1 MPGLLKLLYEQLSYH
16 KILPFVCNLSIEIS
30 LRRAIL
36 VKYVL
41 GLFGRTHLNF
51 AIAAEPSR
59 QKPVKPRACAIIQKK
74 FMSDHKVFCAK
85 LKQELPGLPEP
96 PFDGDLGKKIYEHV
110 SQQAWGQW
118 MEHCKMLLNEY
129 RLNPARKQDQEVI
142 VKQMEQFFFG
152 EGAARPAEYVP
163 PTH

>member
-1 MPGLLKLLYEQLSYH
+1 LVTGVLAFATRFLDKNAQSLCAFCES
-16 KILPFVCNLSIEIS
+16 NLQQSS
-30 LRRAIL
+30 LCD
-36 VKYVL
+36 
-41 GLFGRTHLNF
+41 NF
-51 AIAAEPSR
+51 SR
-59 QKPVKPRACAIIQKK
+59 K

-96 PFDGDLGKKIYEHV
+96 PFDSELGQKIYENI

-142 VKQMEQFFFG
+142 VKQMEAFFFG
-152 EGAARPAEYVP
+152 EGSARPAEYVP
-163 PTH
+163 PTHEA

>member
-1 MPGLLKLLYEQLSYH
+1 MQA
-16 KILPFVCNLSIEIS
+16 
-30 LRRAIL
+30 LRL
-36 VKYVL
+36 CDN
-41 GLFGRTHLNF
+41 FRT
-51 AIAAEPSR
+51 
-59 QKPVKPRACAIIQKK
+59 K

-96 PFDGDLGKKIYEHV
+96 PFDSELGNKIYDNV

-142 VKQMEQFFFG
+142 VQQMEQFFFG
-152 EGAARPAEYVP
+152 EGSARPAEYVP
-163 PTH
+163 PAH

>member
-1 MPGLLKLLYEQLSYH
+1 LAGCGALTE
-16 KILPFVCNLSIEIS
+16 
-30 LRRAIL
+30 
-36 VKYVL
+36 
-41 GLFGRTHLNF
+41 NF
-51 AIAAEPSR
+51 FSHPHP
-59 QKPVKPRACAIIQKK
+59 PVKGPLKGERLCDNRERKS
-74 FMSDHKVFCAK
+74 MSDHKVFCAK

-96 PFDGDLGKKIYEHV
+96 PFDSDLGKKIYDNV

-152 EGAARPAEYVP
+152 EGSARPAEYVP
-163 PTH
+163 PAH

>member
-1 MPGLLKLLYEQLSYH
+1 
-16 KILPFVCNLSIEIS
+16 
-30 LRRAIL
+30 
-36 VKYVL
+36 
-41 GLFGRTHLNF
+41 
-51 AIAAEPSR
+51 
-59 QKPVKPRACAIIQKK
+59 
-74 FMSDHKVFCAK
+74 MSEHKVFCAK

-96 PFDGDLGKKIYEHV
+96 PFDSDLE
-110 SQQAWGQW
+110 QAWGQW

-152 EGAARPAEYVP
+152 EGSARPAEYVP

>member
-1 MPGLLKLLYEQLSYH
+1 MRDSLVQFVQGL
-16 KILPFVCNLSIEIS
+16 N
-30 LRRAIL
+30 
-36 VKYVL
+36 
-41 GLFGRTHLNF
+41 
-51 AIAAEPSR
+51 IAAEPSWWR
-59 QKPVKPRACAIIQKK
+59 GVNAPCLCDNFRRK

-85 LKQELPGLPEP
+85 LKQELPGLAEP
-96 PFDGDLGKKIYEHV
+96 PFDSDLGKKIYDNV

-152 EGAARPAEYVP
+152 EGSARPAEYVP